1 MTDSLTFKPRRSCG
15 WLSLLLL
22 ALVML
27 GSGVAMLG
35 TTWNQGPILLVGVL
49 ILGLGVYFLA
59 LVAWF
64 PTMRYELTGDAL
76 TLRYGPV
83 LRYRIPLADIQ
94 TIRRRNLAISL
105 WSSMR
110 LPGLA
115 LFKVP
120 YADVGTVKM
129 CATAAATGILLV
141 ETGREKYGLTPADEA
156 GLVAALEARLGR

>member
-1 MTDSLTFKPRRSCG
+1 MTDALVFKPRPSSG
-15 WLSLLLL
+15 WVWLLTL
-22 ALVML
+22 ALVLL
-27 GSGVAMLG
+27 GGGGAMVAAAED
-35 TTWNQGPILLVGVL
+35 QGIVLLFAL
-49 ILGLGVYFLA
+49 IDLALGVYFLA

-64 PTMRYELTGDAL
+64 PTMRYELTDESL

-83 LRYRIPLADIQ
+83 LAYCIPLADIRSV
-94 TIRRRNLAISL
+94 RRRNLAISL

-120 YADVGTVKM
+120 YADVGVVKM
-129 CATAAATGILLV
+129 CATGAATGILLI

-156 GLVAALEARLGR
+156 GLVAALQARLEG